1 MSYSASAQTAPVSVV
16 GGLDLQRPT
25 TADLLRSR
33 GVDTSQSSLIT
44 ALSNGNRDVKSL
56 AARQLI
62 ENKTPQSV
70 AAVENALSTEKD
82 ILTRINIASVL
93 ANTEDLIGARH
104 LETICM
110 DASLSVDVTARA
122 VWSIATAQR
131 LHPGLASAGKCAD
144 TVLAASDHMDTNT
157 AYQRVDIMTMLSSM
171 YREVPKNKADR
182 MIAIAQNAL
191 GDKDPRVRLYASQ
204 ALSKMGSTASIGL
217 VRNALQIEVDPNT
230 RVWLQRYLEALQKLQ

>member
-1 MSYSASAQTAPVSVV
+1 MIHSNIKSLFYVIFCLLMSYSASAQTAPVSVV

-44 ALSNGNRDVKSL
+44 ALNNGNRDVKSL

-93 ANTEDLIGARH
+93 ANTEDPNR
-104 LETICM
+104 C
-110 DASLSVDVTARA
+110 
-122 VWSIATAQR
+122 
-131 LHPGLASAGKCAD
+131 K
-144 TVLAASDHMDTNT
+144 
-157 AYQRVDIMTMLSSM
+157 
-171 YREVPKNKADR
+171 
-182 MIAIAQNAL
+182 AL
-191 GDKDPRVRLYASQ
+191 GDDMYGRITVCGCYCPRCMEHRDRTTIASRVGICRKMRRYCTRCVRSH
-204 ALSKMGSTASIGL
+204 GH
-217 VRNALQIEVDPNT
+217 
-230 RVWLQRYLEALQKLQ
+230 